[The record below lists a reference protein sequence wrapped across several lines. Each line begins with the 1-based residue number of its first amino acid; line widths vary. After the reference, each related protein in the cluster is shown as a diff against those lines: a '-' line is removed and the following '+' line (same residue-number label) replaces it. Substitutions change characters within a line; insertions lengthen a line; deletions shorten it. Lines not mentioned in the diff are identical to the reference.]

1 MHSFTEDEQVL
12 VQDSAKS
19 DFFGKGTLTLTTRRL
34 VFEVASGGLLS
45 RSSET
50 KFDQPMGS
58 IGSFGAA
65 GRRSLVVH
73 FEGNMEP
80 TTLHVDNPEKWE
92 TAIRTVKVMSG
103 EE

>member
-1 MHSFTEDEQVL
+1 MESLQEDEQVI

-50 KFDQPMGS
+50 KIDQPMGS
-58 IGSFGAA
+58 IGAFGAT
-65 GRRSLVVH
+65 GRKSLSVH

-80 TTLHVDNPEKWE
+80 TSLLVDNPEKWE
-92 TAIRTVKVMSG
+92 TAIRTVKIMSG
-103 EE
+103 AA

>member
-1 MHSFTEDEQVL
+1 MEPLQEDEQVL

-19 DFFGKGTLTLTTRRL
+19 EFFGKGTLYLTTRRM

-50 KFDQPMGS
+50 KIDQPVGA
-58 IGSFGAA
+58 IRSFGAT
-65 GRRSLVVH
+65 GRKYLMVH

-80 TTLHVDNPEKWE
+80 TTLLVDNPEKWE
-92 TAIRTVKVMSG
+92 TAIRTVMVMG
-103 EE
+103 GGA

>member
-1 MHSFTEDEQVL
+1 MELLQEDEQIIA
-12 VQDSAKS
+12 QDSAKS

-34 VFEVASGGLLS
+34 VFEVATGGLLS

-50 KFDQPMGS
+50 KIDQP
-58 IGSFGAA
+58 IGTIQSYGAT

-80 TTLHVDNPEKWE
+80 TSLLVDNPEKWE
-92 TAIRTVKVMSG
+92 TAIRTVMIMSG
-103 EE
+103 GA

>member
-1 MHSFTEDEQVL
+1 MESLREDEQVI

-19 DFFGKGTLTLTTRRL
+19 DFFGKGTLYLTTRRL

-50 KFDQPMGS
+50 RIDQPIGS

-65 GRRSLVVH
+65 GRKSLEVH

-80 TTLHVDNPEKWE
+80 STLRVDNPEKWE
-92 TAIRTVKVMSG
+92 TAIRAVKVMSG
-103 EE
+103 ET

>member
-1 MHSFTEDEQVL
+1 MESLPEGEEL
-12 VQDSAKS
+12 IVQDSAKS
-19 DFFGKGTLTLTTRRL
+19 DFFGKGTLYLTTRRL

-50 KFDQPMGS
+50 KIDQSMGS
-58 IGSFGAA
+58 IRSFGAT
-65 GRRSLVVH
+65 GRKSLVVH

-80 TTLHVDNPEKWE
+80 TTLLVENPEKWE

-103 EE
+103 EA